1 MRALC
6 ITAAL
11 LYWVFSFWSTGRAA
25 DEPFIYPASWGGTG
39 LMEIPTARIMKFES
53 WRFGAS
59 QVDPIRTYYGAFSPL
74 KGLEIDGRVTEYLHT
89 GDLAQGNFQDY
100 GNQKDKAIDV
110 KLQFLPESKYLP
122 ALAIGINDPHG
133 TRLQGAQY
141 LVASKQIY
149 PFDFTIGLGNGR
161 YGKNPLPASRE
172 DIHVELVSDP
182 KGWWE
187 DAQFFYGIQFAPTE
201 KFAVMA
207 EYSPVKLEQ
216 IYRYDPDTQDKIKS
230 KYNVGLR
237 WKPLEWAELDLSWQR
252 GNKLGAN
259 CALSFDIG
267 RPLVPIVDL
276 PYREQSDR
284 YAEPFIVRLTDILAH
299 EGFSDI
305 VIDREDDALW
315 IEARNS
321 RYYYTPKAVAVII
334 RSAES
339 IAPADVRQVHITVKE
354 NGIPLTRFTT
364 ARSDISEWLA
374 EKLTTDEYR
383 TLALYETDVWR
394 LRQTRGAHPKP
405 FDYYL
410 EPSIETFLN
419 DPSGFFKYRLG
430 GKAGVTYRPWRG
442 AEVVAGLEGYPLNT
456 VSTVNE
462 PLSIPVR
469 SDIALYEEQG
479 VNVGRLMLDQIV
491 KGAHE
496 VYGRLAFGWLEIEYA
511 GVDGEVAMSVWDGR
525 LMVGVSGSVVKK
537 RDPGSVLGFK
547 HYDVKDVYT
556 TAFLNT
562 RLDIPELD
570 MTFDLKSGRFLAG
583 DMGTRVTVSKFIHG
597 VVVSAWYGITDTSCF
612 DDEYN
617 RGYHDKGI
625 AVTIPL
631 RLFQGRDSRTSYRY
645 ALSPWTRDVAQDIY
659 HYRTVFDFIGRN
671 TRIDLAR
678 DAQEM
683 QP

>member
-1 MRALC
+1 MRVLWFLVV
-6 ITAAL
+6 L
-11 LYWVFSFWSTGRAA
+11 LFGMFSFRSPGRAA
-25 DEPFIYPASWGGTG
+25 DEPFTYPSSWGGTG

-53 WRFGAS
+53 WRFGVS
-59 QVDPIRTYYGAFSPL
+59 QADPIRTYYGAFSPL

-89 GDLAQGNFQDY
+89 GDLAQGTFQGY

-110 KLQFLPESKYLP
+110 KLQFLPEGKYLP

-149 PFDFTIGLGNGR
+149 PFDFSIGLGNGR
-161 YGKNPLPASRE
+161 YGKNPLPASGE
-172 DIHVELVSDP
+172 DVHVELVSDP
-182 KGWWE
+182 KGWWD
-187 DAQFFYGIQFAPTE
+187 DAQVFYGIQFAPSE
-201 KFAVMA
+201 NFAVMA
-207 EYSPVKLEQ
+207 EYSPVKLDR
-216 IYRYDPDTQDKIKS
+216 IYRFDPDTSDKIKS
-230 KYNVGLR
+230 RYNVGLR
-237 WKPLEWAELDLSWQR
+237 WKPLDWAELDVSWQR

-267 RPLVPIVDL
+267 RPLVPIVNL
-276 PYREQSDR
+276 PYREPESMN
-284 YAEPFIVRLTDILAH
+284 AAPFIVRLIDVLEH

-305 VIDREDDALW
+305 VVEHEDDALW
-315 IEARNS
+315 IEARND
-321 RYYYTPKAVAVII
+321 RYFYTPKAVAVIL
-334 RSAES
+334 RSAEG
-339 IAPADVRQVHITVKE
+339 IAPADVRQVHVTVKE
-354 NGIPLTRFTT
+354 DGIPLTRFSTT
-364 ARSDISEWLA
+364 RADVSEWLA
-374 EKLTTDEYR
+374 ERLTTDAYLG
-383 TLALYETDVWR
+383 LACYDTDIWR
-394 LRQTRGAHPKP
+394 PRQADGAHSRP

-442 AEVVAGLEGYPLNT
+442 SQLVAGLEGYPLNT
-456 VSTVNE
+456 ISTVNE

-479 VNVGRLMLDQIV
+479 VNIGRLMIDQIV
-491 KGAHE
+491 KGEHE
-496 VYGRLAFGWLEIEYA
+496 FYGRLSFGWLEIEYA
-511 GVDGEVAMSVWDGR
+511 GVDGEVALPVWDGR
-525 LMVGVSGSVVKK
+525 LMVGVGGSVVKK
-537 RDPGSVLGFK
+537 RDPDSVLGLK
-547 HYDVKDVYT
+547 REDVKDWYA

-570 MTFDLKSGRFLAG
+570 LVLDLKSGRFLAG
-583 DMGTRVTVSKFIHG
+583 DVGTRVTVSKFIHG

-617 RGYHDKGI
+617 SGYRDKGI

-645 ALSPWTRDVAQDIY
+645 ALSPWTRDVAQDIS

-671 TRIDLAR
+671 TRLDLAR
-678 DAQEM
+678 DAREM